1 MSAVAQPRTGSF
13 LAIGSFV
20 VIVGAFIAVIV
31 VVQQALVAR
40 SPSGYQ
46 VAIVNVARQIG
57 LAPPQ
62 PTFGDPAQAPS
73 GYGYGYGYGFVGRGG
88 GPGTGVS
95 GGPGAQLTVAAQAIG
110 IPLDQLRAEL
120 STSSL
125 TEVAQAHGVDPSA
138 VATAMKSAGDAQ
150 VDAAVTSGRLTADQ
164 AAQRK
169 TQTEQRIDQLMT
181 QAAPFADASAPRP
194 RGRQSGSGS
203 E

>member
-20 VIVGAFIAVIV
+20 VIVGLFVAAIV

-62 PTFGDPAQAPS
+62 PTFGDPTRASTGYAS
-73 GYGYGYGYGFVGRGG
+73 GFGSRAGAAGAGG
-88 GPGTGVS
+88 
-95 GGPGAQLTVAAQAIG
+95 QLSVAAQAIG
-110 IPLDQLRAEL
+110 ISMEQLRSEL
-120 STSSL
+120 VTSSL
-125 TEVAQAHGVDPSA
+125 TQAAQAHGVDPNT

-150 VDAAVTSGRLTADQ
+150 IDAAVTSGRLTDADAAQRKAQ
-164 AAQRK
+164 AAQRV
-169 TQTEQRIDQLMT
+169 DQLMT
-181 QAAPFADASAPRP
+181 QVAPFA
-194 RGRQSGSGS
+194 GLSG
-203 E
+203 ERARNAQP